1 MKKIKASLVI
11 VLTAIIFILVN
22 SLYILDQRKTAIII
36 QFGKVVNEELFPG
49 LKIKLP
55 FIQEVK
61 FFDKR
66 IQNLT
71 FKMSENSEVVAFD
84 QKTMKVD
91 AYAKYKMLDPK
102 SFYETMQNDYKFRLR
117 LESIIESGIREVIGR
132 VKFIEILG
140 SKRNKIREDIIDIV
154 NKDIKNFGVEVIDV
168 RLIRVNLPDKARK
181 AVYERMITERE
192 KEAKEIRAIGHQ
204 ESDIIRAKSEKE
216 KTIIIADAS
225 KQAETIKGQGDAE
238 AIVIYAKAYGKDKDF
253 YEFYKSLEVYK
264 DSIGKDSSLVV
275 SLNNKFLKYFDD
287 TELTH

>member
-1 MKKIKASLVI
+1 MTKVKTSLLI
-11 VLTAIIFILVN
+11 TFIFIIFIIIN

-36 QFGKVVNEELFPG
+36 QFGKVVNEELYPG
-49 LKIKLP
+49 LKLKMPL
-55 FIQEVK
+55 IQEVK

-91 AYAKYKMLDPK
+91 AYAKYKILNPK
-102 SFYETMQNDYKFRLR
+102 SFYETMQNDNKFRLR
-117 LESIIESGIREVIGR
+117 LESIIESGMREVIGR

-154 NKDIKNFGVEVIDV
+154 NKEIENFGVRVLDV

-181 AVYERMITERE
+181 AVYERMITDRE
-192 KEAKEIRAIGHQ
+192 KEAKEIRAIGNQ

-216 KTIIIADAS
+216 KAIIIAEANKKS
-225 KQAETIKGQGDAE
+225 EIIKGHGDAE
-238 AIVIYAKAYGKDKDF
+238 AISIYAKSYGKDKDF
-253 YEFYKSLEVYK
+253 YEFYKSLEVYVNSFCK
-264 DSIGKDSSLVV
+264 NSSLVL
-275 SLNNKFLKYFDD
+275 SSNSKFLKYFNGY
-287 TELTH
+287 

>member
-1 MKKIKASLVI
+1 MKKVQSSLLI
-11 VLTAIIFILVN
+11 AFIIMLFLVAN
-22 SLYILDQRKTAIII
+22 SIYVLDQRKTAIII
-36 QFGKVVNEELFPG
+36 QFGEVMSEVIKPG
-49 LKIKLP
+49 LKVKLP
-55 FIQEVK
+55 LIQDVK

-91 AYAKYKMLDPK
+91 AYAKYKIINPK
-102 SFYETMQNDYKFRLR
+102 SFYEVVQDDYKFRIR

-140 SKRNKIREDIIDIV
+140 AKRNKIREDIISIV
-154 NKDIKNFGVEVIDV
+154 NQNVKSFGVDIIDV

-204 ESDIIRAKSEKE
+204 ESEIIKAKSDKEKAILIAEANKESDII
-216 KTIIIADAS
+216 
-225 KQAETIKGQGDAE
+225 KGKGDAE
-238 AIVIYAKAYGKDKDF
+238 AINIYAQAYSKDRDF
-253 YEFYKSLEVYK
+253 YEYYKSLDVYK
-264 DSIGKDSSLVV
+264 NLFNKDSSLVV
-275 SLNNKFLKYFDD
+275 SSNNKFLRYFNN
-287 TELTH
+287 